1 MDYKMLTDDQLA
13 DVRRN
18 KLVQIEAEHAA
29 LSLDLELAAEVNL
42 ATEQVAQGRAN
53 LLLLE
58 RQHRVLSDI
67 MWPPVEP
74 SGNGLTARGPSGLS
88 RSAPVTASPHTD

>member
-1 MDYKMLTDDQLA
+1 MDYKLLTDDQLTE
-13 DVRRN
+13 VRRQ

-29 LSLDLELAAEVNL
+29 LALDLELAAEVNL

-58 RQHRVLSDI
+58 RQHRALSLI
-67 MWPPVEP
+67 MWPPQP
-74 SGNGLTARGPSGLS
+74 SATSDNGSMSNARNPI
-88 RSAPVTASPHTD
+88 SAS